1 MAATSAER
9 VLYASK
15 SRKWNSTQCPKFLTE
30 FSAEHAANLDW
41 IRQTEAA
48 AAQRRAEQETKVR
61 EDARR
66 MAEEEGEAAAAA
78 AALGGKR
85 KRGKDGG
92 RGKWIVLGV
101 VGLILGMRAWQRYK
115 ENTL

>member
-30 FSAEHAANLDW
+30 FPTEHAANLEW
-41 IRQTEAA
+41 IQNAENA
-48 AAQRRAEQETKVR
+48 AAQRRAEQEIRAR
-61 EDARR
+61 EEAQRGR
-66 MAEEEGEAAAAA
+66 GGEGDRAGRNQK
-78 AALGGKR
+78 GGK
-85 KRGKDGG
+85 DSG

-101 VGLILGMRAWQRYK
+101 VGVILAMRAWQRYK

>member
-15 SRKWNSTQCPKFLTE
+15 SRKWNSSQCPKFLTE
-30 FSAEHAANLDW
+30 FPAEHAANLEW
-41 IRQTEAA
+41 IRQAEAA

-66 MAEEEGEAAAAA
+66 TAEEDGEAASAA
-78 AALGGKR
+78 AALGGK

-92 RGKWIVLGV
+92 RGKWIILGVLGA
-101 VGLILGMRAWQRYK
+101 ILGIRAWQRYK

>member
-15 SRKWNSTQCPKFLTE
+15 SRKWNSTQCPKFITE
-30 FSAEHAANLDW
+30 FAIEHAANLDW
-41 IRQTEAA
+41 IRETENSATL
-48 AAQRRAEQETKVR
+48 RRAELESKAR
-61 EDARR
+61 EDAQRAR
-66 MAEEEGEAAAAA
+66 AEGERMTG
-78 AALGGKR
+78 GGK
-85 KRGKDGG
+85 KGGKDVG

-101 VGLILGMRAWQRYK
+101 VGGILAMRAWQRYK